1 MAKPSRFWYP
11 QCDPGQEDRVRQV
24 EQRFVQECGVKPLD
38 AGELYWPSARVD
50 PDTPG
55 SCGWRSECLLVGPVA
70 PATDGLSQRYS
81 WNDGIGPPKKRL
93 PRAAAENRECGGA
106 GDQRAM
112 ECKSAEADVECLR
125 GVKEKVVA
133 KQRYIIGTS
142 SDDREEHDPGCG
154 INHPIGIQA
163 NSGGKG
169 SRDEESSNDSPEHE

>member
-24 EQRFVQECGVKPLD
+24 EQRFVQECGV
-38 AGELYWPSARVD
+38 
-50 PDTPG
+50 
-55 SCGWRSECLLVGPVA
+55 
-70 PATDGLSQRYS
+70 
-81 WNDGIGPPKKRL
+81 KRL

-125 GVKEKVVA
+125 GVKEKIVA
-133 KQRYIIGTS
+133 TQRYIIGTS

-169 SRDEESSNDSPEHE
+169 SRYE